1 MRRDAEKKNIKV
13 SVIVI
18 LICKQCFCQPY
29 CMIPMFYKRKLAKFN
44 FTVCVLGKKNG
55 YCYLCDET
63 RGKWGVN
70 ETAFCQETFLT
81 AIHEGTNNFV
91 VY

>member
-1 MRRDAEKKNIKV
+1 MRRDAEKKNV
-13 SVIVI
+13 MGYVIVI
-18 LICKQCFCQPY
+18 LIWKQCFSQPFY
-29 CMIPMFYKRKLAKFN
+29 VIPMFYKRKLAKFN

-70 ETAFCQETFLT
+70 EIAFCLEIFLT
-81 AIHEGTNNFV
+81 VIHEGTNNLV